1 MSDNVWRNVD
11 LASGKACACR
21 RIRRPDIGLS
31 RGREIVMPTYMRFTE
46 KGLAVVKGDVT
57 AKGHEKWIELATFQM
72 ALPQGHGSR
81 DPDVASSMSEV
92 VITKSPDSASMQL
105 FNESVRLRPMTVEVD
120 FVKPGETAPYIT
132 FTLQNATVSVFVMA
146 THQSKESVSL
156 SFSKV
161 TYNKHDVGADV
172 SRHLKTLTKGSRANP
187 GIRRVR

>member
-1 MSDNVWRNVD
+1 MVETV
-11 LASGKACACR
+11 
-21 RIRRPDIGLS
+21 RPRAISAGSS
-31 RGREIVMPTYMRFTE
+31 R
-46 KGLAVVKGDVT
+46 AVSVVLPLPLHP
-57 AKGHEKWIELATFQM
+57 AKPKIF
-72 ALPQGHGSR
+72 
-81 DPDVASSMSEV
+81 MSEV